1 MLDACYIVS
10 GNGVL
15 SREKHFGR
23 PMHGCGFMVGIFAV
37 EIEECPQIPDVPF
50 LSAVGMAPGVRAV
63 GSDQTWVQQPP
74 T

>member
-1 MLDACYIVS
+1 
-10 GNGVL
+10 
-15 SREKHFGR
+15 
-23 PMHGCGFMVGIFAV
+23 MHGCGFMVGIFAV

-63 GSDQTWVQQPP
+63 GSDQTWVQQSP